1 MKKVVNVFAIVL
13 VATSMMSSSLIALKE
28 PTRSSSKKPLVL
40 QPTKMVTIKPPYGYY
55 VAPVR
60 ARYSKSEVD
69 IVRRMQKIALTWNSD
84 TQPIGNTLRWRIEPS
99 AANSPTLAL
108 GIKAFYAAR
117 AFLSI
122 PINESTVPITII
134 VGRTQEFLRQQV
146 NALGCQ
152 PQLALYEGAYIMGA
166 TICNRSV
173 IVINLTGYLFVR
185 SLTQRITT
193 AMEQRREPALS
204 ATSYLI
210 VGRNISGLAHE
221 WAHVARNRLTDGF
234 VPDNEPAWFRE
245 GLGEV
250 ISGLALVKSTNNRL
264 TYNHF
269 HMIRLRKFSN
279 WYDLCGGRLSKFRA
293 NNSLPRGC
301 EYLRGAAA
309 LELLI
314 ANYGGIPKIVSLYEH
329 MRATGD
335 FFSSFKF
342 VYKMTV
348 PQFEVRAD
356 KYTSYISQAERYGK
370 R

>member
-1 MKKVVNVFAIVL
+1 MKKIAKVL
-13 VATSMMSSSLIALKE
+13 IIIFIATSMLSSSLIALEE
-28 PTRSSSKKPLVL
+28 PTRPLDRTPLIL

-69 IVRRMQKIALTWNSD
+69 IVRRMQKIADTWNSD
-84 TQPIGNTLRWRIEPS
+84 LQSVGNSVRWRIEPS
-99 AANSPTLAL
+99 AQNSVTLKI
-108 GIKAFYAAR
+108 GMKAFNAAR
-117 AFLSI
+117 ALLYIQNS
-122 PINESTVPITII
+122 ESTLPITII

-146 NALGCQ
+146 NGLGCQ
-152 PQLALYEGAYIMGA
+152 PQLALYEGDYIMGA

-173 IVINLTGYLFVR
+173 IVINLTGYLFLR
-185 SLTQRITT
+185 SLTQQITT
-193 AMEQRREPALS
+193 AMEQRREPPLS
-204 ATSYLI
+204 AMSYLI

-250 ISGLALVKSTNNRL
+250 ISGLALARSSNGRVS
-264 TYNHF
+264 YNHF

-279 WYDLCGGRLSKFRA
+279 WYDKCDGQLSRFRS
-293 NNSLPRGC
+293 NNSLPLGC

-309 LELLI
+309 IELLI
-314 ANYGGIPKIVSLYEH
+314 ANYGGMQKIVSLYENL
-329 MRATGD
+329 RESGD

-348 PQFEVRAD
+348 TQFEARAD
-356 KYTSYISQAERYGK
+356 KYAAYISQAERYGK
-370 R
+370 

>member
-1 MKKVVNVFAIVL
+1 MRKLVKAFIIVFVV
-13 VATSMMSSSLIALKE
+13 TSMMSSTLIALKD
-28 PTRSSSKKPLVL
+28 PLHPSITKPLVL
-40 QPTKMVTIKPPYGYY
+40 QPTKIVTIKPPYGYY
-55 VAPVR
+55 VAPIR

-69 IVRRMQKIALTWNSD
+69 IVRRMQNIALTWNSD
-84 TQPIGNTLRWRIEPS
+84 TQPIGNTLRWIIEPT
-99 AANSPTLAL
+99 AVNSPTLTL
-108 GIKAFYAAR
+108 GINAFYAAR

-122 PINESTVPITII
+122 PVNASTVPVTII
-134 VGRTQEFLRQQV
+134 IGRTQEFLRQQV
-146 NALGCQ
+146 NGLGCQ
-152 PQLALYEGAYIMGA
+152 PQLALYEGTYLMGA

-185 SLTQRITT
+185 SLTQKITME
-193 AMEQRREPALS
+193 MEQRREPALS

-221 WAHVARNRLTDGF
+221 WVHVARNRLTDSF

-250 ISGLALVKSTNNRL
+250 ISGLALAKSSNNRM

-279 WYDLCGGRLSKFRA
+279 WYDRCGVRLSRFRG
-293 NNSLPRGC
+293 NNSLPSGC
-301 EYLRGAAA
+301 EYLRGASA

-314 ANYGGIPKIVSLYEH
+314 ANYGGITKIVSLYEH

-348 PQFEVRAD
+348 GQFEARAD
-356 KYTSYISQAERYGK
+356 TYARYIAQAEHYGK
-370 R
+370 

>member
-1 MKKVVNVFAIVL
+1 MKKIVKVFVIVF
-13 VATSMMSSSLIALKE
+13 VATTMMSSSLIALPE
-28 PTRSSSKKPLVL
+28 PSRISTNKPLVL
-40 QPTKMVTIKPPYGYY
+40 RPTKMVTIKPPYGYY

-69 IVRRMQKIALTWNSD
+69 IVRRMQNIALTWNSD

-99 AANSPTLAL
+99 AADSPTLVL
-108 GIKAFYAAR
+108 GMNAFYAAR

-134 VGRTQEFLRQQV
+134 VGRTQEFLRLQV
-146 NALGCQ
+146 NKLGCQ

-185 SLTQRITT
+185 SLTQKISME
-193 AMEQRREPALS
+193 MEQRREPALS

-221 WAHVARNRLTDGF
+221 WTHVARNRLTDGF

-250 ISGLALVKSTNNRL
+250 VSGLALVKSTNNRMS
-264 TYNHF
+264 YNHF

-279 WYDLCGGRLSKFRA
+279 WYDKCGVSLSRFRA
-293 NNSLPRGC
+293 NNSLPSGC
-301 EYLRGAAA
+301 EYLRGASA

-348 PQFEVRAD
+348 GQFEARAD
-356 KYTSYISQAERYGK
+356 TYARYISQAEHYGK
-370 R
+370 

>member
-1 MKKVVNVFAIVL
+1 MKKVVKAL
-13 VATSMMSSSLIALKE
+13 VVTLLATLMISTSSIALQQ
-28 PTRSSSKKPLVL
+28 PSNISQQKPLVL

-55 VAPVR
+55 VAPIR

-69 IVRRMQKIALTWNSD
+69 IVRRMQKIALTWNSAD
-84 TQPIGNTLRWRIEPS
+84 QPIGNTLRWRIEPS
-99 AANSPTLAL
+99 AADSPTIAL
-108 GIKAFYAAR
+108 GVRAFYAAR

-134 VGRTQEFLRQQV
+134 IGRTQAFLRQQV

-152 PQLALYEGAYIMGA
+152 PQLALYEGEYIMGA

-185 SLTQRITT
+185 SLTQKITRE
-193 AMEQRREPALS
+193 MEQRREPPLA
-204 ATSYLI
+204 ATSYRI

-250 ISGLALVKSTNNRL
+250 ISGLALVKSSNNRM

-279 WYDLCGGRLSKFRA
+279 WYDVCGGRLSKFRG

-314 ANYGGIPKIVSLYEH
+314 ANYGGIPKIVSLYEQ
-329 MRATGD
+329 MRESGD
-335 FFSSFKF
+335 FFSSFKV

-348 PQFEVRAD
+348 AQFEARAD
-356 KYTSYISQAERYGK
+356 NYTRYISQAERYGK
-370 R
+370 